1 MQIIVN
7 DRQHEVEAQSNLQ
20 QLLQELGI
28 TGGRIAVELNGEIV
42 PRSGFRQ
49 CLLQVGD
56 SIEIVQAIG
65 GG

>member
-42 PRSGFRQ
+42 PRSGFEP

>member
-42 PRSGFRQ
+42 PRSGFEQ
-49 CLLQVGD
+49 CLLKVGD